1 MVKENGK
8 FNVSPVSGF
17 REAKEME
24 VLLNYFADQ
33 AYKTQ
38 NYDDFQKN
46 FIGKVQ

>member
-1 MVKENGK
+1 MLQKEGK
-8 FNVSPVSGF
+8 FEVAPVPGF

-24 VLLNYFADQ
+24 ILLNFFADQ

-38 NYDDFQKN
+38 NFDDFRKN